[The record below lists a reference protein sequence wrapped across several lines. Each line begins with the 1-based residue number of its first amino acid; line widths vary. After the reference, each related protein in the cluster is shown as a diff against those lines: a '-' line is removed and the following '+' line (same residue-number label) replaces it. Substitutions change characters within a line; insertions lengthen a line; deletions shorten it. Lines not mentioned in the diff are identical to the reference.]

1 MRMVHYFTAALILAL
16 PALLATALTG
26 IFGRLDRHLEL
37 GLVTAILLVGLH
49 TLVILFMIVTGR
61 VLREAVRARELS
73 EEFLAELNEFF
84 ARRAA
89 YPAAVLGAVTI
100 VGAGVLGYG
109 APAMGLPAALH
120 MLAGL
125 GALVVNLWAMPHEYA
140 ALRDN
145 RLLVDRAA
153 AELDSIDLALEARGE
168 LPVEEPLDPA
178 SIKTGAWIVA
188 ISAWMPYLYWGVIE
202 HRGDFSSTSLHPWLE
217 ISVASLFVAWLARG
231 SSTPRTTEE

>member
-100 VGAGVLGYG
+100 V
-109 APAMGLPAALH
+109 MGLPAALH